1 MEWITSRKN
10 EGIKQ
15 AAKLV
20 SSSSFRKE
28 QGEFL
33 VEGARLCRD
42 AAQSDIE
49 IVTAYV
55 TKQAQ
60 DKYPEYVEKILQKA
74 EQSFGIEPH
83 VGELLSDTKTSQ
95 GIYCICRI
103 PSQDALDL
111 VCDGHYL
118 ALENLQ
124 DPANLGAVLRTG
136 EALGIRG
143 VILGGSCCDVYSP
156 KVLRASMGAVFR
168 LPLSFYEALEKQLP
182 RWQEQGFSTLAAVP
196 AQDAVDITQ
205 VDFSNP
211 SILAVGNEGNG
222 LTDGVI
228 RACEQ
233 RVTIPMKGRAESLNA
248 AASASILMWEMLR
261 GREPPFD
268 RVAARP
274 SLT

>member
-15 AAKLV
+15 VAKLV
-20 SSSSFRKE
+20 RSSSFRKE

-33 VEGARLCRD
+33 VEGARLCQD
-42 AAQSDIE
+42 AAQSGME
-49 IVTAYV
+49 IVSAYM
-55 TKQAQ
+55 TQQAQ
-60 DKYPEYVEKILQKA
+60 DKYQSYVEQILQKA
-74 EQSFGIEPH
+74 EQCFGIEPH
-83 VGELLSDTKTSQ
+83 VGELLSDTKSSQ

-103 PSQDALDL
+103 PSQDTLNL
-111 VCDGHYL
+111 SLNGHYL

-124 DPANLGAVLRTG
+124 DPANLGAILRTG

-168 LPLSFYEALEKQLP
+168 LPVIFCEALENQLP
-182 RWQEQGFSTLAAVP
+182 HWQERGFSTLAAVP
-196 AQDAVDITQ
+196 AKDAVDITQ
-205 VDFSNP
+205 VDFSKP

-222 LTDGVI
+222 LSDSVMQ
-228 RACEQ
+228 ACEQ

-261 GREPPFD
+261 GGE
-268 RVAARP
+268 P
-274 SLT
+274 SLDGMETHPAIP